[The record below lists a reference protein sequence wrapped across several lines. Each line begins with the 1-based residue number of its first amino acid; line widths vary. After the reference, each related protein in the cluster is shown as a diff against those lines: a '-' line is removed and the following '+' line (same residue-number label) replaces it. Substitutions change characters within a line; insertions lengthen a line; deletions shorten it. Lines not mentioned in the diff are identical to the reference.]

1 MKKNTFVGKS
11 KIAKGRYT
19 VKNVKPKA
27 GSIVYYTKAE
37 LKALG
42 LEIRRVLK
50 V

>member
-1 MKKNTFVGKS
+1 MKKNTFIGKS
-11 KIAKGRYT
+11 KVVKGRYT

-27 GSIVYYTKAE
+27 TSIAHFTKAE
-37 LKALG
+37 LKTLG